1 MRKQE
6 DRADITRSAS
16 FWISDAAAAR
26 FKSFCDQIL
35 NIRLDEVPT
44 EQSIF
49 TRQSFSIVFYA
60 TNLVFDDQWALS
72 GQEYRNGYNDRN

>member
-16 FWISDAAAAR
+16 FWISDAAVAR

-49 TRQSFSIVFYA
+49 T
-60 TNLVFDDQWALS
+60 
-72 GQEYRNGYNDRN
+72 